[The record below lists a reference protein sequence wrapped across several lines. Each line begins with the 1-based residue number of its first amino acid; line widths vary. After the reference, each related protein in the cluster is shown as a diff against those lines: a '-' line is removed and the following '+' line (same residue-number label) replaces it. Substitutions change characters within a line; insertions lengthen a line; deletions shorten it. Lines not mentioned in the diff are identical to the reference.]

1 MSRRFAA
8 RHNKGFTL
16 VEILV
21 VMAISMILMV
31 LVMAPV
37 LRSFEL
43 TRRAQAMVDAQDSAR
58 IAIEQISREIGESMD
73 VLDYTADPIK
83 LPVYDPNGS
92 GLPDDIYWL
101 PLPYGKIDL
110 IMPKMIAHCN
120 SPDHPD
126 DAPRDFER
134 GDEAMPMCP
143 SGDNSTDVDIRPK
156 LPIEQGNTVVRY
168 FLGLKHNS
176 PNVGDGPPHPGW
188 QSPYGK
194 NVPAEEGNPV
204 VLYRIEFDP
213 NDTSIFSDD
222 PSEAAGQLMDVLRDP
237 KFFYE
242 VNCPTANGGN
252 WSAADG
258 QALWKHWAQKA
269 RALGLAKYQDLV
281 SGLNPGNTGL
291 FTALEPTVT
300 FRYAKVDKETFAG
313 VDYGNTLSEFPN
325 AVPTVFRSKFGYW
338 TPNSPAGITQPYGIY
353 VYRYAHNNDGSIDTA
368 KTALYYTSIGGGNDL
383 VINKSVGGARPLEV
397 FNISEY
403 MENGFVNYNNM
414 PDSTDMGFCFD
425 YGNGPGGPLLNFN
438 RGVVNFGLNVKPL
451 VLNEQDIHDI
461 NRTFL
466 SQLDVNRNPLPRMV
480 RLPALVKLYQATIVP
495 GSEVVTGP
503 DMTPGADP
511 TVPVRYERV
520 PLALGDAEL
529 NQYKIDYQTGD
540 VKFSRIPSQDLPEI
554 GQLRIDYKIQFNKDD
569 DVVQG
574 DYLTKAMINVHL
586 GIRMYDPDSGRPHM
600 VELNNAVK
608 LRNAYR

>member
-1 MSRRFAA
+1 
-8 RHNKGFTL
+8 
-16 VEILV
+16 
-21 VMAISMILMV
+21 MAISMILMV

-120 SPDHPD
+120 SPDHD
-126 DAPRDFER
+126 DDVPRDFER

-168 FLGLKHNS
+168 FLGLKYNS
-176 PNVGDGPPHPGW
+176 PHVSDGPPHPGW

-213 NDTSIFSDD
+213 NDKSIFSDD

-242 VNCPTANGGN
+242 VNCPKANGGN
-252 WSAADG
+252 WSATDG
-258 QALWKHWAQKA
+258 KELWKHWAQKA

-281 SGLNPGNTGL
+281 AGLNPGGNGI

-338 TPNSPAGITQPYGIY
+338 TPNSTAGITQPYGIY
-353 VYRYAHNNDGSIDTA
+353 VYRYAHVNNDPNGPIDTGN
-368 KTALYYTSIGGGNDL
+368 TIVYYTSIGGGNDL
-383 VINKSVGGARPLEV
+383 VINKSMGGAAPTQV

-403 MENGFVNYNNM
+403 MENGFVDYDNM
-414 PDSTDMGFCFD
+414 PANTDVGFCFD
-425 YGNGPGGPLLNFN
+425 YGNGLLNFN
-438 RGVVNFGLNVKPL
+438 RGVVNFALNVKPL
-451 VLNEQDIHDI
+451 ELDADGIRKI
-461 NRTFL
+461 NQTFL
-466 SQLDVNRNPLPRMV
+466 AQLDVNRNPLPRMY
-480 RLPALVKLYQATIVP
+480 RLPAVAWLSQATIVP

-503 DMTPGADP
+503 DMTPGAVAG
-511 TVPVRYERV
+511 TPVRYERV
-520 PLALGDAEL
+520 PFNLGDAEL
-529 NQYKIDYQTGD
+529 NQYRIDYRTGD
-540 VKFSRIPSQDLPEI
+540 IFFSRIPSQDLPEI
-554 GQLRIDYKIQFNKDD
+554 GQLTIDYKIQFNKDD

-574 DYLTKAMINVHL
+574 DYQTKAMINIHL
-586 GIRMYDPDSGRPHM
+586 GIRIYDPDSGQPHM
-600 VELNNAVK
+600 VELNNSVK